1 MAVIAVVLTAL
12 TVLDRWT
19 VGDLSHSSR
28 SPDSPVDG
36 LQPRTSVR
44 VATGP
49 TIGESTSRHTPT
61 LTGKY
66 PESPSAEQAWQNIRG
81 LLLLNDNAR
90 AVAKRYQTLAVPY
103 AEMMATIAVAHDA
116 DEKPNDAAKRVLLA
130 SLPPVVQIKALL
142 IAEGAVSTQGNTILS
157 VRLSLESAD
166 SQAMQQAVLALGNPA
181 AGMVWRELTLIA
193 DSEKRV
199 ISLNG
204 LLTVQAV
211 LYAE

>member
-28 SPDSPVDG
+28 SSDSPADG
-36 LQPRTSVR
+36 LQPRTSAR
-44 VATGP
+44 VATAP
-49 TIGESTSRHTPT
+49 TIGDTSSHTPT
-61 LTGKY
+61 SAGKY
-66 PESPSAEQAWQNIRG
+66 PESPSAEQAWQNIRY

-90 AVAKRYQTLAVPY
+90 AVAKRYRTLAVPY

-116 DEKPNDAAKRVLLA
+116 DEKPSDAAKRVLSAL
-130 SLPPVVQIKALL
+130 LPPVVQIKAVL

-166 SQAMQQAVLALGNPA
+166 SLAMQQAVLALGNPA
-181 AGMVWRELTLIA
+181 AGMIWRELTLIA

-204 LLTVQAV
+204 LLTVLAV